1 MKVAF
6 FIDSPRIGGG
16 YYAMLNFVNLIK
28 NIKSEK
34 NTIIFIT
41 KNKLIFEFLN
51 KNKIDSYFFKH
62 NLFEKIILKLSTNDF
77 IGKIFELIKY
87 HNPFHQYLKKNK
99 IDYIIFNEPS
109 LVMFYCKKINFASY
123 IFNTEIDQVSHFK
136 EFKNG
141 IYEKQKKIITFSVT
155 FAKKIFVFTARN
167 KIDLIKRYNCDDSKI
182 IIQKLIPY
190 LPEIY
195 KKNID
200 VDYEKIFRSQFKFSK
215 DKKYIFY
222 PAQFLEH
229 KNHQLILDTIK
240 HFKKNKVYN
249 IKFIFSGTTTVT
261 KRGCISKIKKIVEKE
276 ELSSYVVFL
285 GNISE
290 LELIAIYKYCD
301 YVIMPTYLGRCSLP
315 FLESLY
321 FRKKIFY
328 NKHIL
333 DKKFLKYIIEI
344 DPEDSEDCFLKIT
357 KFILNENIEE
367 INLPDLRNI
376 YEKECDKRIFLNNFQ
391 NLLKNI

>member
-6 FIDSPRIGGG
+6 FIDSPSIGGG

-28 NIKSEK
+28 NIQSEK

-51 KNKIDSYFFKH
+51 KNKINSYFFKH

-77 IGKIFELIKY
+77 MGKIFELIKY
-87 HNPFHQYLKKNK
+87 HNPFYQYLKKNK

-109 LVMFYCKKINFASY
+109 VVMFYCKKINFVSY

-155 FAKKIFVFTARN
+155 FAKKIFVFTERN
-167 KIDLIKRYNCDDSKI
+167 KIDLIKRYNCDSSKI

-190 LPEIY
+190 LPGIH

-240 HFKKNKVYN
+240 HFKINKVNN

-276 ELSSYVVFL
+276 ELSSYVIFL

-357 KFILNENIEE
+357 KFTSNENIEG
-367 INLPDLRNI
+367 INFPDLRSI
-376 YEKECDKRIFLNNFQ
+376 YEEECDKRIFLNNFQ